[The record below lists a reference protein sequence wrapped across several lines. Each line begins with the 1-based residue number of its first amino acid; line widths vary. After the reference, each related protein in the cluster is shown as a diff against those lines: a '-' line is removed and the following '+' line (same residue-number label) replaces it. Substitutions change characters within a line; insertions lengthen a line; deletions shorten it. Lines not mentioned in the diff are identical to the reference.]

1 MAAAVALCLR
11 YRRHFARASGHLM
24 AEDVLSDMRQAPFI
38 LRWETTSQSRL
49 AEELSVEF
57 DEIGG

>member
-1 MAAAVALCLR
+1 
-11 YRRHFARASGHLM
+11 M